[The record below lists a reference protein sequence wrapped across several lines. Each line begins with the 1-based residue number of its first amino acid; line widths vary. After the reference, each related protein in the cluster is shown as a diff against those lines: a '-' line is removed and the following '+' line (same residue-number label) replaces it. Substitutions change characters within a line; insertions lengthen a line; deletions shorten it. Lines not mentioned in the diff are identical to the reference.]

1 MVHGFLGINQ
11 HFISKKKMQMVVHKF
26 CQVILPQ
33 FFSNVW
39 REEVALAIGN
49 QKKAHEKANKVVEKQ
64 SLIKT
69 RIQSI

>member
-49 QKKAHEKANKVVEKQ
+49 QKKAHEKVVEKQ